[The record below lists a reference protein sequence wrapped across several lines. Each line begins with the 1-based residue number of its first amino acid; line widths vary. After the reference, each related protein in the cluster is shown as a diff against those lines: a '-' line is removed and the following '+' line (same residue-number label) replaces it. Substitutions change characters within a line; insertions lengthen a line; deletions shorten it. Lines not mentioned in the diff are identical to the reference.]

1 MSKKFINLIVLLAF
15 VSLFNE
21 LCDLF
26 SGCVPEGDDVVIFV
40 STLAMKIL
48 AKATAILVPM
58 AFPYVL
64 GSFSIKLEG
73 VLP

>member
-26 SGCVPEGDDVVIFV
+26 SGCVPEGDDVVNE
-40 STLAMKIL
+40 S
-48 AKATAILVPM
+48 
-58 AFPYVL
+58 FPDERPV
-64 GSFSIKLEG
+64 KLN
-73 VLP
+73 